1 MFTLLVLIFLWL
13 PYTIVFLFI
22 QPLRSGSGCRCLRW
36 VNKLKPL
43 LDAYTGPLNHT
54 NQFWVGLLLLAQF
67 VFFLTFTL
75 TYPSDPQKSILA
87 LVMMVVLLFTVL
99 SYYTGQ
105 LYEDP
110 TKFSVRH
117 LPEKV
122 SFRSI
127 LEISFPFNLAVVGGL
142 LLYFNDTKT
151 NAQIGVAC
159 TSV

>member
-1 MFTLLVLIFLWL
+1 M
-13 PYTIVFLFI
+13 
-22 QPLRSGSGCRCLRW
+22 
-36 VNKLKPL
+36 
-43 LDAYTGPLNHT
+43 
-54 NQFWVGLLLLAQF
+54 
-67 VFFLTFTL
+67 L
-75 TYPSDPQKSILA
+75 TYFSDPQKSILA

-99 SYYTGQ
+99 SYTGQ

-151 NAQIGVAC
+151 NAQISVAC